1 MQTPYRPSVRLSMLG
16 SVLHMDVSVYVC
28 INKCLCSIYAS
39 RMLVCSCECTSV
51 WMRACPHVCACVCA
65 RANAHV
71 RTFER
76 VFVCAL
82 ACMHVCV
89 YSCLYVHICASV
101 RAWAIMRY
109 GTCVRPDYSLFLT
122 SYFLFLTCVTNVCML
137 T

>member
-1 MQTPYRPSVRLSMLG
+1 MF
-16 SVLHMDVSVYVC
+16 DIC
-28 INKCLCSIYAS
+28 ITHA
-39 RMLVCSCECTSV
+39 RMFMRVHECV
-51 WMRACPHVCACVCA
+51 HACMSACVCVCA

-76 VFVCAL
+76 AFVCAL

-101 RAWAIMRY
+101 RAWACMRY

-122 SYFLFLTCVTNVCML
+122 SYFLFLTFMFVC
-137 T
+137 